1 MSANIPYSYLQV
13 SYIFKIKSNTK
24 SRADFS
30 CRYLFGRPR
39 LITDLK
45 RLHIAKFP
53 KWQQRMMPI
62 ITSSRLGDCSLPIT
76 SEYYKYKSTKCI
88 ALIATFL
95 YHLQDQHALNNAS
108 LCPTTYADE
117 LLLYISTCV
126 QLELTA
132 SCHIRPRT
140 ACIVARHR
148 HGAQERLL

>member
-1 MSANIPYSYLQV
+1 MSANIRYSYLQV

-45 RLHIAKFP
+45 RLHIAKFS

-62 ITSSRLGDCSLPIT
+62 ITSSRLRDCSLPIM

-95 YHLQDQHALNNAS
+95 YHLQDQNSVNNAS
-108 LCPTTYADE
+108 LCPS
-117 LLLYISTCV
+117 LLLPTLMNYYCTFPLVCSWN
-126 QLELTA
+126 
-132 SCHIRPRT
+132 
-140 ACIVARHR
+140 
-148 HGAQERLL
+148 